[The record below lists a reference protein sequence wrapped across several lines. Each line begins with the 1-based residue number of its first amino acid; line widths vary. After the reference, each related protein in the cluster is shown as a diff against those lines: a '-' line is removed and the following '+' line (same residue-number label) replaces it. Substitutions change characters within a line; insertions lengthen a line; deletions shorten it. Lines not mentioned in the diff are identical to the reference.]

1 MLTLI
6 NRLLTVSLLLSAAH
20 LATPGAAGSEGSRES
35 VAEPV
40 DPGAREM
47 RLASLGDGPDSVA
60 VELGLVPPLV
70 KREPDANSS
79 EPAGDQSSHEDGEVK
94 PVWRSGPV
102 VSIAPPPSTEVR
114 AAEPRAEVRFF
125 LERFQTGYRK
135 AVVEKWL
142 ARSGRYGEMI
152 RDVLVRRG
160 MPEELIFT
168 AMIESGFDPLAASR
182 AGARGIWQFMAATAR
197 RYGLRVDRWLD
208 ERLDPEKSTLAAARY
223 LGDLYSMFGS
233 WPLVQAAYNTGETR
247 VTRAIQTMRTNDF
260 WLLTRTPH
268 LADETKNFVA
278 AIEAARLI
286 GREPARYGFTVAL
299 DEAIRY
305 DVVRVP
311 AATSLPHLASRS
323 GVAESE
329 LLRLNPEL
337 RMPQTPPGMD
347 YALKVPV
354 GTTGHVQAALRPH
367 AAAERSLA
375 SRKTPV
381 ATTLQAVARVPART
395 SVVAKAPVARAPKVA
410 RVTAPPEVHVV
421 KPRETVGSIARRYG
435 IPATEIARLN
445 RLGEFDRIFPGDRL
459 RVAALARAEHSTT
472 EGGSGGFR

>member
-1 MLTLI
+1 M
-6 NRLLTVSLLLSAAH
+6 
-20 LATPGAAGSEGSRES
+20 
-35 VAEPV
+35 
-40 DPGAREM
+40 
-47 RLASLGDGPDSVA
+47 
-60 VELGLVPPLV
+60 
-70 KREPDANSS
+70 
-79 EPAGDQSSHEDGEVK
+79 K
-94 PVWRSGPV
+94 PVWRPGPI
-102 VSIAPPPSTEVR
+102 VSIVPPPRTEVR
-114 AAEPRAEVRFF
+114 TAEPRAEVRFF

-135 AVVEKWL
+135 AVVERWL

-152 RDVLVRRG
+152 RDVLVQRG

-247 VTRAIQTMRTNDF
+247 VMRAIQAMRTNDF
-260 WLLTRTPH
+260 WLLSRTPH

-299 DEAIRY
+299 DEAVRY

-311 AATSLPHLASRS
+311 AGTSLPHLASRS
-323 GVAESE
+323 GVAKSE

-367 AAAERSLA
+367 APTERSVA
-375 SRKTPV
+375 SREAPAV
-381 ATTLQAVARVPART
+381 TTLQAVGRAPARAPVFVKT
-395 SVVAKAPVARAPKVA
+395 PVARAPQVA
-410 RVTAPPEVHVV
+410 RAAAPPHVHVV

-435 IPATEIARLN
+435 VPATEIARLN
-445 RLGEFDRIFPGDRL
+445 RLGESDRIFPGDRL
-459 RVAALARAEHSTT
+459 RVAALARAEPSTSTT